1 MILCYYLMCTLNSY
15 KRSFF
20 MAIGIIVILI
30 VCTAP
35 YFYRMHQRLHKLEK
49 EVEKMKNNNL

>member
-1 MILCYYLMCTLNSY
+1 
-15 KRSFF
+15 

-35 YFYRMHQRLHKLEK
+35 YFYRMHQRLHRLEK

>member
-1 MILCYYLMCTLNSY
+1 
-15 KRSFF
+15 

-35 YFYRMHQRLHKLEK
+35 YFYRMRQRLHKLEK
-49 EVEKMKNNNL
+49 EVEKMKNDNL